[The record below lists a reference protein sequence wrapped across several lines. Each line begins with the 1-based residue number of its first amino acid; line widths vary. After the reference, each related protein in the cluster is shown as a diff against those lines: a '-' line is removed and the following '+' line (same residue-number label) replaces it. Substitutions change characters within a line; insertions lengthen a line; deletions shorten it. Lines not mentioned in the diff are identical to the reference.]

1 MSGDAAKG
9 ARPSAAAPAAFD
21 VAVVGAGPAGITAA
35 IGAARRGRRVVLLEK
50 AARPGVKILISGG
63 NRCNLTH
70 DCDAATIAKAFGR
83 AGGKF
88 LGCALREL
96 GPQELRAWI
105 ESLGVATKV
114 EPGGKVFPVSDK
126 AVEVRDALEREL
138 ARVGVA
144 FVGGAAAERVER
156 VERADRASAGGESLA
171 TEFVVTTARGD
182 YRAPR
187 LVLALGGR
195 SYPKIGTVGDGYT
208 LARALG
214 HTVTPTTPALVPLV
228 VTAEWVRALSG
239 VTLEDVALSIAE
251 RGGAVVRGALLFT
264 HFGLSGPAPMNL
276 GGEVARR
283 LAGEAGGAV
292 ERVDGATRVIVSVDF
307 LPGEQRAVLD
317 TRFAEAVQTAQAE
330 GDTRLVRTALTEL
343 LPRRVAEMLCEQA
356 NLAPALA
363 VRQFGAAARARLLD
377 ALFATRI
384 AVVGTRGYDFAEV
397 TRGGVALTEVD
408 PATLQSRRVPG
419 LFLAGEL
426 LDLDGPIGGYN
437 FTAAFAT
444 GALAGRSAGG

>member
-1 MSGDAAKG
+1 MNG
-9 ARPSAAAPAAFD
+9 AGSVGASAAAAAGKSVD
-21 VAVVGAGPAGITAA
+21 VVVVGAGPAGITAA
-35 IGAARRGRRVVLLEK
+35 IGAARRGRKVALLEK

-83 AGGKF
+83 TGGRF
-88 LGCALREL
+88 LGHALREL
-96 GPQELRAWI
+96 GPRELKAWI

-114 EPGGKVFPVSDK
+114 EPGGKVFPVSDR

-138 ARVGVA
+138 GRVGVE
-144 FVGGAAAERVER
+144 FVASAAVER
-156 VERADRASAGGESLA
+156 VERETLQGEGA
-171 TEFVVTTARGD
+171 APTQEFVVTTVHGTW
-182 YRAPR
+182 RAPR

-195 SYPKIGTVGDGYT
+195 SYPKIGTVGDGYA

-214 HTVTPTTPALVPLV
+214 HAVTPTTPALVPLV
-228 VTAEWVRALSG
+228 APAAWVRELSG
-239 VTLEDVALSIAE
+239 VTLEDVAIAIAE
-251 RGGAVVRGALLFT
+251 RGAERVRGALLFT

-317 TRFAEAVQTAQAE
+317 ARFAAAAQAAQAE
-330 GDTRLVRTALTEL
+330 GDTRLVRTALTKL

-363 VRQFGAAARARLLD
+363 VRQFGAAARGRLLD

-397 TRGGVALTEVD
+397 TRGGVALAEVD
-408 PATLQSRRVPG
+408 PATLRSRLVPG
-419 LFLAGEL
+419 LFLVGEL

-444 GALAGRSAGG
+444 GALAGRSAGE